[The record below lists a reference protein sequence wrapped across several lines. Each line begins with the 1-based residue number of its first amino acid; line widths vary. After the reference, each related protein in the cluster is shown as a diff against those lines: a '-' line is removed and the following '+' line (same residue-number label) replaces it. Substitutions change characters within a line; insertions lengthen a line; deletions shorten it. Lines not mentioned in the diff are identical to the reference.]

1 MLEKLLFVSIGV
13 ANLDEM
19 FFATRLSD
27 RSVIK
32 ASDDLFADLASLK
45 SEQTVRGSLDFRNL
59 KCLPS
64 KANTTSIAA
73 TIAENSA
80 RANLMGCKNSSKF
93 LATG

>member
-45 SEQTVRGSLDFRNL
+45 SEQTVRSFLDFRDL

-73 TIAENSA
+73 TIAEDSA
-80 RANLMGCKNSSKF
+80 RANLVGCKDSSKF
-93 LATG
+93 LTTG

>member
-13 ANLDEM
+13 ANLDDM
-19 FFATRLSD
+19 FFAARLSD

-32 ASDDLFADLASLK
+32 ASDDLFADFASLK
-45 SEQTVRGSLDFRNL
+45 SEQTVRGFLDFRDL